1 MDSEIVLY
9 SYRRCPFAIRVRM
22 VLNEKNL
29 AFKKIEEDLKNFS
42 ADLLKLHP
50 EAKVPVLVDRGFAIY
65 ESAVITEYL
74 DEQYPEIPLM
84 PKNNQD
90 RTRVRQWTYWSNH
103 IAKPDIQRFK
113 FEGSNLSEKDLAI
126 VQERLKGHYQQIENQ
141 LDHGPWLVA
150 DEFSLADIHVF
161 PFFRQLS
168 TCNPPPAHLDQFPKT
183 QDWLERI
190 ISRPAFAKTM
200 EK

>member
-1 MDSEIVLY
+1 MDSKIVLY

-29 AFKKIEEDLKNFS
+29 AFEKIEEDLKNFS
-42 ADLLKLHP
+42 DDLLRLHP
-50 EAKVPVLVDRGFAIY
+50 EAKVPVLIDRGFAIY

-74 DEQYPEIPLM
+74 EEQFPKIRLM
-84 PKNNQD
+84 PKDIQD

-103 IAKPDIQRFK
+103 IAKPDIQKFK
-113 FEGSNLSEKDLAI
+113 FEANHLSKGELEK
-126 VQERLKGHYQQIENQ
+126 VQEQLKKHYQQIEDQ
-141 LDHGPWLVA
+141 LKQSSWLVGN
-150 DEFSLADIHVF
+150 EYSLADIHVF

-168 TCNPPPAHLDQFPKT
+168 TCKPPPAHLELFPKT
-183 QDWLERI
+183 KEWLERI